1 MYCAWNY
8 QLPQQPRKHATF
20 LHIVLFSIVAYE
32 IQGKYISWFLLQGSS
47 VSSTEKNNISKI
59 NIFFRFPLQYLN
71 NVCENYQ
78 KSTDSPSYIRI
89 MECSIA
95 FSCGIIRKDK
105 DFFFLEAI
113 LLPMVLL
120 RNKEFSFQ
128 LILKEISKIYIA
140 SLWITANFTVV
151 RKLYI
156 WVQ

>member
-1 MYCAWNY
+1 
-8 QLPQQPRKHATF
+8 
-20 LHIVLFSIVAYE
+20 
-32 IQGKYISWFLLQGSS
+32 
-47 VSSTEKNNISKI
+47 
-59 NIFFRFPLQYLN
+59 
-71 NVCENYQ
+71 
-78 KSTDSPSYIRI
+78 

-128 LILKEISKIYIA
+128 QILKEISKIYIA
-140 SLWITANFTVV
+140 CLWITANFTVV
-151 RKLYI
+151 CKLYI